1 MSHLLILAMAV
12 AAPAADPSG
21 SVSTTPLVEP
31 AEQIEILAPHE
42 LRKAAG
48 EALRR
53 QAVEKNEK
61 QHAAVRDLVIV
72 YKQLQADRRMATGE
86 RERLHTKVRSRLM
99 KFARETSAATAKRK
113 AIQRARERRANRGRK
128 AKPDRPATIG
138 LSDRALH
145 ILAQQMGGLAGGLG
159 GPGGAAGGGAG
170 GLEDDGEEL
179 VELIQTV
186 ISPDHWDVNGGPG
199 SIVYYGGLHVLIVR
213 ASGDVHGDLGNVL
226 ENLREIAP

>member
-1 MSHLLILAMAV
+1 MVI
-12 AAPAADPSG
+12 AAPAAETSG
-21 SVSTTPLVEP
+21 AVSTTPVVEP
-31 AEQIEILAPHE
+31 AEQIQILAPHE

-48 EALRR
+48 DALRR
-53 QAVEKNEK
+53 QAIEKNEK
-61 QHAAVRDLVIV
+61 QHVAVRDLVVV
-72 YKQLQADRRMATGE
+72 YKQLQADKQMATGD
-86 RERLHTKVRSRLM
+86 RERLHTKVRNRLM
-99 KFARETSAATAKRK
+99 KFSRETSAAIAKRK

-128 AKPDRPATIG
+128 AKPLQPVTVG

-145 ILAQQMGGLAGGLG
+145 ILAQQMGGLAGGMG
-159 GPGGAAGGGAG
+159 GPGGVGGGAQG

-213 ASGDVHGDLGNVL
+213 ASGEVHGDLGGVL
-226 ENLREIAP
+226 DKLREIAP